1 MKNII
6 ILIAC
11 FLFLK
16 VAGQDSNANFDGKKW
31 KAPYTLDAPE
41 GWDIERFL
49 IPVGFAPTI
58 TYKGVEDI
66 RFTPGWAKKA
76 TDEYWSYAF
85 LWYLEGAPKFDSK
98 ILKNNLI
105 AYYTGLFKI
114 NTDKS
119 KIDTTKL
126 IQVTASI
133 EEKKAEKGDSKTFQG
148 RVNMNDYMTKEPIL
162 INVKIHLKYSEDQ
175 KHAFVFFEVSPKPYS
190 NNVWA
195 SLGQLWV
202 NFKHTPMDLLKKL

>member
-6 ILIAC
+6 ILITC
-11 FLFLK
+11 FLFLN
-16 VAGQDSNANFDGKKW
+16 ASGQDSKPNFDGKKW
-31 KAPYTLDAPE
+31 EAPYALDTPK
-41 GWDIERFL
+41 GWDVERFL

-58 TYKGVEDI
+58 AYKGVEDI
-66 RFTPGWAKKA
+66 RFTPGWAKKE

-85 LWYLEGAPKFDSK
+85 LWYLEGTPKFDSK

-105 AYYTGLFKI
+105 AYYTGLFNI

-133 EEKKAEKGDSKTFQG
+133 EERTAVKGDSKTFQG
-148 RVNMNDYMTKEPIL
+148 KVNMNDYMTKEPIA
-162 INVKIHLKYSEDQ
+162 INLRIHLKYSEDQ
-175 KHAFVFFEVSPKPYS
+175 QHAFVFFEVSPKPNYHI
-190 NNVWA
+190 VWA
-195 SLGQLWV
+195 SLDQLWV
-202 NFKHTPMDLLKKL
+202 NLSKH

>member
-1 MKNII
+1 MKK
-6 ILIAC
+6 ILILATC
-11 FLFLK
+11 FLFFK
-16 VAGQDSNANFDGKKW
+16 ACGQDNRANFDGKKW
-31 KAPYTLDAPE
+31 EAPYTLDTPK

-58 TYKGVEDI
+58 LYKGVEDI
-66 RFTPGWAKKA
+66 RFTPGWAKKE

-85 LWYLEGAPKFDSK
+85 LWYLEGTPKFDSK

-105 AYYTGLFKI
+105 AYYTGLFNI

-133 EEKKAEKGDSKTFQG
+133 EQRTADMGDSKTFQG

-162 INVKIHLKYSEDQ
+162 INLKIHLKYSEAQ
-175 KHAFVFFEVSPKPYS
+175 KKTFVFYEVSPKPYTS
-190 NNVWA
+190 NVWTR
-195 SLGQLWV
+195 LDQLWV
-202 NFKHTPMDLLKKL
+202 NFK